1 MKIITRYV
9 SAEFIKLLVL
19 IAGAFTVLY
28 LLIDIIE
35 NLGDFTRVHADLLTI
50 AGYFLLRLPQAIY
63 YTVPLALLF
72 ASFLNLGLFTKYNEL
87 TALRSGGLSLH
98 NITLPV
104 LIITLFISAG
114 AFFLNNSIIP
124 VSNKKAEDMR
134 MTTDAK
140 PREMFFKE
148 DSLWLKAGDYTIYNA
163 RFIDPDKKI
172 MGRINIYYLT
182 PEFNIRESI
191 SADGA
196 ISENG
201 QWFLKSGVK
210 RQFDPDNR
218 KITLL
223 EFDTLP
229 LDFPIRQNEFSHVTV
244 QASETNYTTLKNY
257 IAKIN
262 REGYEVKRLTV
273 DLYAKTSFPFSG
285 FILSIFGITFGF
297 SIKKRYGG
305 LARGIG
311 LCILIAVLY
320 WTIYSLSLN
329 MGYAG
334 RINPMLSSWLANLMF
349 GAIGGFIYFRAMKL

>member
-9 SAEFIKLLVL
+9 SAEFIKLLIL
-19 IAGAFTVLY
+19 IAAAFTVLY
-28 LLIDIIE
+28 LLIDVFE
-35 NLGDFTRVHADLLTI
+35 NLGDFTRAHAGFLTI
-50 AGYFLLRLPQAIY
+50 SGYFLFRLPQAIY
-63 YTVPLALLF
+63 FTVPLSLLF

-87 TALRSGGLSLH
+87 TALRSGGLSIH

-104 LIITLFISAG
+104 LTITLLISG
-114 AFFLNNSIIP
+114 GTFLLNNSIIP
-124 VSNKKAEDMR
+124 VSNKKAEDIR
-134 MTTDAK
+134 MTTEAK

-196 ISENG
+196 VSEDG
-201 QWFLKSGVK
+201 KWFLKSGVK

-218 KITLL
+218 KINLL

-229 LDFPIRQNEFSHVTV
+229 VDFPIRVDDFRHVTV
-244 QASETNYTTLKNY
+244 QASETSFTTLKKY
-257 IAKIN
+257 IDTIK

-305 LARGIG
+305 IARGIG
-311 LCILIAVLY
+311 LCILTGVFY
-320 WTIYSLSLN
+320 WTTYSLSLN

-334 RINPMLSSWLANLMF
+334 RINPMLSSWLANLVF
-349 GAIGGFIYFRAMKL
+349 GAIGGFIYFRATKL